1 MAKLSTAFGT
11 TGTKSTTLTAL
22 ALILALASPAFA
34 QEQDKTFPPANTPSV
49 LPRPD
54 FHFPGN
60 VGRTYLDSDA
70 PQFPQPVQAPKGAP
84 NVVLILIDD
93 AGFGQ
98 FSTFGGS
105 VPSPTMD
112 KLAAE
117 GLRYNSFHTTAL
129 CSPTRAALITGRN
142 HHSAATGVIGET
154 ATGYDGYTTV
164 LPRNTGTVGEVLRQ
178 NGYMTAWIGKNH
190 NTPVWEASA
199 AGPFDRWANGLGF
212 DYFYGFNGGDM
223 NHWNPVLYENR
234 NLVPASGDPKYYLTT
249 DLADHAIAWVRKVKS
264 IAPDRPFLLYV
275 APGATHAPHQVPQ
288 DWIDKFKGKFDMG
301 WDKYREETIE
311 RQKRLGV
318 IPANTKLTE
327 RSAGLRA
334 WDSLDADQKRL
345 YARMMEVFAAYG
357 AECDYEM
364 GRIIDAVKQ
373 LPDADNT
380 IFIYI
385 AGDNGS
391 SAEGGIEG
399 SINENLF
406 FNGFSEKW
414 QDNLKFIDELGGP
427 KHFNHFPAAWA
438 HAMDTPFQWTKQV
451 ASHFGGTRN
460 PMIFSWPA
468 RIKDRGGLRQQF
480 MHVIDVVP
488 TLYEVIGITPPIE
501 LNGTPQ
507 KPIEGTSFAYTL
519 DDAQAEERHTTQYF
533 ELGANRGLYHDGWMA
548 SALSF
553 PPWQP
558 VRTGF
563 DPDKQKWELYNI
575 SEDFSQAN
583 DLAAANPQKLR
594 ELQDLWWSQAAK
606 YSVLP
611 LDWRAGERLN
621 AEAMGRPSL
630 AGDRK
635 TFTYYLGQVA
645 LPGEAAPRILNKSW
659 TLTADIGVPEGGV
672 EGMIVTHGGLEG
684 GYGLYVRDS
693 KPKFVYNY
701 LSLERYDIASPAPLP
716 KGKVQIKVNLAYGG
730 KPGELGKGATVTMTV
745 NGSKVAEGQLPK
757 TIPQQISIG
766 EGLDV
771 GEDIGSPV
779 DFTYKPP
786 FQFTGK
792 IEKVTVDLSSSDDGT
807 VGRK

>member
-1 MAKLSTAFGT
+1 MVKPLTPLWAIP
-11 TGTKSTTLTAL
+11 TKKVALAVL

-34 QEQDKTFPPANTPSV
+34 QGQTFPPANTPSA

-54 FHFPGN
+54 FQFPGN
-60 VGRTYLDSDA
+60 VGRTYLDSDP

-142 HHSAATGVIGET
+142 HHSVASGVIGEA

-164 LPRNTGTVGEVLRQ
+164 LPRSTGTVGEVLRQ

-190 NTPVWEASA
+190 NTPTWEASA

-234 NLVPASGDPKYYLTT
+234 NLVPASSDPKYYLTT

-327 RSAGLRA
+327 RSAGLPA
-334 WDSLDADQKRL
+334 WDTLNADQKRL

-406 FNGFSEKW
+406 FNGIVEKW
-414 QDNLKFIDELGGP
+414 QDNLKYIDELGGP

-438 HAMDTPFQWTKQV
+438 HAMDTPFQWTKQI

-460 PMIFSWPA
+460 PMIVSWPA

-488 TLYEVIGITPPIE
+488 TLYEVIGITPPME
-501 LNGTPQ
+501 LNGVPQ
-507 KPIEGTSFAYTL
+507 KPIEGISFAYTF
-519 DDAQAEERHTTQYF
+519 DDAQAKERRTTQYF
-533 ELGANRGLYHDGWMA
+533 EMGANRGLYHDGWMA

-558 VRTGF
+558 ARTGF

-575 SEDFSQAN
+575 REDFSQAN
-583 DLAAANPQKLR
+583 DLATANPQKLR
-594 ELQDLWWSQAAK
+594 ELQDLWWAEAAK
-606 YSVLP
+606 YNVLP
-611 LDWRAGERLN
+611 LDWRVTERLN
-621 AEAMGRPSL
+621 AELMGRPSL

-635 TFTYYLGQVA
+635 TFTYYAGQIG

-659 TLTADIGVPEGGV
+659 TLTADIEVPEGGV

-701 LSLERYDIASPAPLP
+701 LSLERYSVVGTAPLP
-716 KGKVQIKVNLAYGG
+716 KGKVQLKVNFAYNG
-730 KPGELGKGATVTMTV
+730 KAGEFGKAATVVMTV
-745 NGSKVAEGQLPK
+745 NGTKVAEGELPK
-757 TIPQQISIG
+757 TIPGQISIT
-766 EGLDV
+766 EGLDI

-786 FQFTGK
+786 FPFTGK
-792 IEKVTVDLSSSDDGT
+792 IDRVTVDLSGSEDGA